1 MHAHRKLGELE
12 DDHRQ
17 HVVERLVPPRGPP
30 AGPEEEEGAE
40 AEARALAL
48 ARYLVLDLEELLGV
62 RRLEDGRRDEQ
73 QREAHQLAEGEAR
86 PHQRTELGVRLVR
99 AGEDKRRAGGGE
111 DVEGEGEV
119 GRLARGAGGV
129 DAGGDDDG
137 EQQRLAEDGDE
148 RRRGG
153 VQVRELLGMMTSTGA
168 VVSRG

>member
-1 MHAHRKLGELE
+1 MKLTQFITIL
-12 DDHRQ
+12 HKICKS
-17 HVVERLVPPRGPP
+17 
-30 AGPEEEEGAE
+30 
-40 AEARALAL
+40 
-48 ARYLVLDLEELLGV
+48 
-62 RRLEDGRRDEQ
+62 
-73 QREAHQLAEGEAR
+73 R
-86 PHQRTELGVRLVR
+86 PTFFKKFR
-99 AGEDKRRAGGGE
+99 GGE